1 MRFNTKYSNESIKKN
16 DLYTMLKLQLT
27 KKKKKKKKKK
37 RYALV
42 KLVSSI
48 SLDIKTTFPVILLKV
63 GFSCLL

>member
-48 SLDIKTTFPVILLKV
+48 SLDPVILLKV
-63 GFSCLL
+63 SFSCLL